1 MMEKLTLEI
10 DGMSCGHCVGSV
22 RRALEE
28 IEGVQVE
35 NVRVGE
41 AAVRYD
47 PRTVTT
53 SAIASAIA
61 DQGYQPRARGGA

>member
-1 MMEKLTLEI
+1 MEKLTLDI
-10 DGMSCGHCVGSV
+10 DGMSCGHCVGAV

-28 IEGVQVE
+28 IDGVQVE
-35 NVRVGE
+35 SVRVGE

-53 SAIASAIA
+53 HAIASAIA
-61 DQGYQPRARGGA
+61 EEGYQARENGGA

>member
-1 MMEKLTLEI
+1 MEKLTLDI
-10 DGMSCGHCVGSV
+10 DGMSCGHCVGAV

-35 NVRVGE
+35 SVRVGE

-53 SAIASAIA
+53 DAIAAAIA
-61 DQGYQPRARGGA
+61 DQGYQPRGA

>member
-1 MMEKLTLEI
+1 MMEKLTLDI

-28 IEGVQVE
+28 MEGVQVE
-35 NVRVGE
+35 TVRVGE

-47 PRTVTT
+47 PRTVTPD
-53 SAIASAIA
+53 AIASAIA
-61 DQGYQPRARGGA
+61 DQGYRPRASGGA

>member
-1 MMEKLTLEI
+1 METLTLEI
-10 DGMSCGHCVGSV
+10 DGMSCGHCVGAV

-35 NVRVGE
+35 SVRVGE

-47 PRTVTT
+47 PRPVTT
-53 SAIASAIA
+53 DAIAAAIT
-61 DQGYQPRARGGA
+61 DEGYQARPSGGA